1 MLVLSYEVD
10 TTYKREMIIGST
22 MNILEYK
29 RMAQIWLYP
38 NNLAAWG
45 KLIPHDWLSEY
56 HPAVLKR
63 HLSLSVKIKDR

>member
-29 RMAQIWLYP
+29 RMAQI
-38 NNLAAWG
+38 
-45 KLIPHDWLSEY
+45 
-56 HPAVLKR
+56 
-63 HLSLSVKIKDR
+63 